1 MLIDTG
7 ISIIMNRWLEITQDE
22 LVLFIT
28 DEHHLR
34 EAEAVEK
41 WARSSDSVV
50 RVIVLDSQEVQ
61 KGQVIEDMS
70 ELLSRSNVII
80 GATDYSFITTPPV
93 IRATKAGA
101 RFLSLPLSCTD
112 GTSLLE
118 NEFIAMDTRWASKVG
133 KKLQSALKKASFVRV
148 TTKNGTDLL
157 FDKRG
162 RTCGLYNGMATRP
175 RQIASTSFEVF
186 VPIVEHGT
194 EGKLILD
201 GSLGYIG
208 LTKEPIEIDFH
219 EGRMEIIS
227 THHDAERLKEYVLSF
242 DDPTMFINGE
252 LGIGLNVLSKCRGVS
267 YIEDESTYGTFHIGM
282 GRNISLGGVQMA
294 KGHFDMVTH
303 EPTIMADDVVIMK
316 NGQAYL

>member
-133 KKLQSALKKASFVRV
+133 KKLQSALKKASSVRV
-148 TTKNGTDLL
+148 TTKKGTDLL

-194 EGKLILD
+194 EGKLS
-201 GSLGYIG
+201 GLGFFPCAFHMVEDPADLGTGEIRIDDQTG
-208 LTKEPIEIDFH
+208 LLPEQI
-219 EGRMEIIS
+219 
-227 THHDAERLKEYVLSF
+227 
-242 DDPTMFINGE
+242 DDP
-252 LGIGLNVLSKCRGVS
+252 GIGILQFFRKFRGAAA
-267 YIEDESTYGTFHIGM
+267 
-282 GRNISLGGVQMA
+282 L
-294 KGHFDMVTH
+294 
-303 EPTIMADDVVIMK
+303 PDDRAAH
-316 NGQAYL
+316 GFP